1 MPRAVRF
8 FAGAILLT
16 ALLMPMLR
24 SRSAAAEGGGV
35 LGSTAVGNYL
45 AGRHAQARHD
55 LSTAADFLG
64 AALKDAPEAPDLLR
78 RTFLLMAMEGRIEDA
93 LPLARRV
100 VQANPKAQIANIV
113 LAADDIKRR
122 RFRKVLARLEP
133 LENTGVGIFTFPLL
147 SAWALAARK
156 QYDDALKTLEPLN
169 GKSGSRSL
177 LEFHSAILND
187 VAGRRAEALKH
198 YTALAVSNGKP
209 TLRLTQL
216 LGGLLE
222 RMGEREKARDIYD
235 TYIKDNPDSR
245 LFESALR
252 RVKRGRKPKPF
263 VRTAV
268 DGAAEALF
276 SIASSLSQQ
285 RVRETGL
292 VLGQMALYLKPDFPI
307 TQVLVGDLMEA
318 DNRLERANNYYLLV
332 DKNSDLAWSARLRV
346 ASNLNRLDREEDAI
360 LMLKQMAKEASENSQ
375 PLIRMGDI
383 LRNHERYIEAA
394 RAYDDAV
401 ERIGS
406 FEPRHWSLLYTRGI
420 VLERLKQWSRA
431 EADLKQALEFMPDQP
446 YVLNYLGYSWI
457 EQGLH
462 LAKAQEMIRTAV
474 KLKPNDGYIVDSLG
488 WVYYQLGK
496 YMDAVKELERAV
508 ELRPEDPIIN
518 DHLGDAYWRIGRK
531 LEASFQWKHAL
542 SLDPEPNLIDKIKAK
557 LENGLTEAARTLPMA
572 PPKNST
578 APGNEG

>member
-1 MPRAVRF
+1 
-8 FAGAILLT
+8 
-16 ALLMPMLR
+16 
-24 SRSAAAEGGGV
+24 
-35 LGSTAVGNYL
+35 
-45 AGRHAQARHD
+45 
-55 LSTAADFLG
+55 
-64 AALKDAPEAPDLLR
+64 
-78 RTFLLMAMEGRIEDA
+78 
-93 LPLARRV
+93 
-100 VQANPKAQIANIV
+100 
-113 LAADDIKRR
+113 
-122 RFRKVLARLEP
+122 
-133 LENTGVGIFTFPLL
+133 
-147 SAWALAARK
+147 
-156 QYDDALKTLEPLN
+156 
-169 GKSGSRSL
+169 
-177 LEFHSAILND
+177 
-187 VAGRRAEALKH
+187 
-198 YTALAVSNGKP
+198 
-209 TLRLTQL
+209 
-216 LGGLLE
+216 
-222 RMGEREKARDIYD
+222 
-235 TYIKDNPDSR
+235 
-245 LFESALR
+245 
-252 RVKRGRKPKPF
+252 
-263 VRTAV
+263 
-268 DGAAEALF
+268 
-276 SIASSLSQQ
+276 
-285 RVRETGL
+285 
-292 VLGQMALYLKPDFPI
+292 
-307 TQVLVGDLMEA
+307 MEA

-431 EADLKQALEFMPDQP
+431 EADLKQALEFRPDEP
-446 YVLNYLGYSWI
+446 YILNYLGYSWI